1 MKFKKPSIKVPN
13 VEKVAGK
20 AVSDAYKASPIGRAI
35 SGSVDGFNKDLDIN
49 RKNFNKDILPGARTA
64 GAAALG
70 GMIAGPA
77 GAVAGGVLASGGAD
91 KVLGKG
97 GSSEPAPPKAEDNW
111 WKQDRPE
118 TRREITNPNGTLKDE
133 FKLTA
138 GQVQAPGS
146 RIDQLDTRMNNVQG
160 VNFANVGNIGAGAAL
175 AGLSARSLSNDLS
188 SQAQARMGLID
199 QQRRAGMDA
208 MNANVAG
215 SAAGAMSNLAAS
227 GGMDSGARQRL
238 ASDAIKARMAG
249 ASGLYN
255 QAAQNKSQVGITDLA
270 NQYDLQT
277 RMPGM
282 FMDYGRNQMAADQF
296 NAGLGMDKI
305 NAYQNQARM
314 EDDRAMIANRDNVDN
329 AMKAGQFNI
338 QNQIADRGAS
348 DAFDMD
354 KWKTQNAARAGQFTA
369 DSQNYYA
376 QQQSKRGLLGNKGG
390 LLGTGI

>member
-1 MKFKKPSIKVPN
+1 MGLLQDAGKKASNTYKKSDV
-13 VEKVAGK
+13 GK
-20 AVSDAYKASPIGRAI
+20 AVNTT
-35 SGSVDGFNKDLDIN
+35 VDSFNKGLDVNRNNLNKGLDVN
-49 RKNFNKDILPGARTA
+49 RKNFNSDILPGLRGGLLGSVFGPTGTVI
-64 GAAALG
+64 GALNG
-70 GMIAGPA
+70 NNKGING
-77 GAVAGGVLASGGAD
+77 SGGS
-91 KVLGKG
+91 GNQ
-97 GSSEPAPPKAEDNW
+97 PPRPEDNW
-111 WKQDRPE
+111 WEKDRPN
-118 TRREITNPNGTLKDE
+118 TRREITNTDGTLKDE

-138 GQVQAPGS
+138 GQVQSPGS

-160 VNFANVGNIGAGAAL
+160 VNFANVGNAAAGLAL
-175 AGLSARSLSNDLS
+175 TGLSARSLSNDLS
-188 SQAQARMGLID
+188 SQAKARMGLID
-199 QQRRAGMDA
+199 QQRRSGMDA

-215 SAAGAMSNLAAS
+215 STSGAMSNLAAS

-282 FMDYGRNQMAADQF
+282 FMDYGRNQMTADQF

-314 EDDRAMIANRDNVDN
+314 EDDRSMIANRDNVDN
-329 AMKAGQFNI
+329 AMRAGQFNV
-338 QNQIADRGAS
+338 QNQIADRNAS
-348 DAFDMD
+348 DAWDMD
-354 KWKTQNAARAGQFTA
+354 KWKNQNAARAGQFTA

-376 QQQSKRGLLGNKGG
+376 NQQANRGLLGNNGG
-390 LLGTGI
+390 ILGTGIKFPGSK